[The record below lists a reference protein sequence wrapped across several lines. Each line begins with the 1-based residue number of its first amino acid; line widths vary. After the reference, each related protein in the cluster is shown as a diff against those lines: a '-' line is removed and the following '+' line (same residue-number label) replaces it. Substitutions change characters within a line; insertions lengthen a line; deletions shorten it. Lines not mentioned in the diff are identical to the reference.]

1 MLEIEPLDYLYPL
14 ILNRSLVKALGYH
27 ATAVLQTICE
37 EFWHD
42 PIKQRTLYFTVSIK
56 HIMNSTYLSADELVE
71 ALDKLRD
78 EDIIKLNPEQPITD
92 DNELYLS
99 INEEAFEI

>member
-37 EFWHD
+37 EFLHD
-42 PIKQRTLYFTVSIK
+42 PIKQKTLREDAHEFVWKMYCVP
-56 HIMNSTYLSADELVE
+56 NSARQSVQAHWESVMSRSVLARFVLEEDELE
-71 ALDKLRD
+71 RPL
-78 EDIIKLNPEQPITD
+78 
-92 DNELYLS
+92 
-99 INEEAFEI
+99 

>member
-1 MLEIEPLDYLYPL
+1 MIEIEPLDYLYPL
-14 ILNRSLVKALGYH
+14 ILNRGLVKALGYH

-56 HIMNSTYLSADELVE
+56 HIMNSTYLSADELID
-71 ALDKLRD
+71 AIDKLKA
-78 EDIIKLNPEQPITD
+78 EGIITLNPDNPVD
-92 DNELYLS
+92 DDGNFQIS